1 MKQKMS
7 QRIILKLAIGLV
19 SLCSLLTL
27 AGILAKVYGGYHF
40 DILTNSG
47 GIFFIAGCSL
57 LFFHYLVGRHL
68 ESLARQIGRLDVT
81 NHGAALA
88 LSRRAAK
95 GKDELDAVVSA
106 LNTTLERAR
115 QAYKTLASNEERLLL
130 FFDSTEEAIIGVDRD
145 DTCTFANDNCLQ
157 LLGKK
162 EYEEILG
169 KKLSTL
175 FTHSDDKGS
184 WRGDSHSCI
193 HQVMEKGMAHQCDDG
208 FIVLPFGKKIF
219 ASLRAYPVFKAGE
232 VTGALVFIND
242 NSEKRQ
248 LLRERELLSQA
259 IEQVPVM
266 IVIAD
271 AEQRIQYANSGAEQL
286 TGFSRRELLHQSIF
300 LTNDGYSAVDAHLA
314 AAKDDLLQGKKWEG
328 LLETR
333 SKWGKPLKFFS
344 VISPVFDESRRLVNL
359 IAVAREVSY
368 EIAMQNEVIKNKKM
382 EAVSRLSAS
391 FAHEFGNPLF
401 GVRSVLSDFSERITY
416 SENDKYLLELAH
428 GECERMR
435 NMVREFQQLDRQHPA
450 SGDVLEIP
458 RIIGAVLL
466 ASEPLLTAHNIHTL
480 CDFSDATRD
489 IVGNTGK
496 LSVVLE
502 SIITNG
508 VESMAGGGG
517 ILRISTTLKGDCLQ
531 IQVGDSGGGIKT
543 EHQEYIFEPFFSTKA
558 AVEGKGLGLSMAYG
572 TMKGLGG
579 TITFVSEEG
588 KGSVFTIH
596 LPLKEANF
604 TLSQG
609 FGDSAAAPLSCP

>member
-1 MKQKMS
+1 MS
-7 QRIILKLAIGLV
+7 QRIILKLAISLV

-27 AGILAKVYGGYHF
+27 AGTLAQVYGGYHV
-40 DILTNSG
+40 DVLTNSA
-47 GIFFIAGCSL
+47 GIFFVAGCSL
-57 LFFHYLVGRHL
+57 LLFHYLVGRHL

-81 NHGAALA
+81 NHGSTLG
-88 LSRRAAK
+88 LSRRAAN
-95 GKDELDAVVSA
+95 GKDELDAIVFA

-115 QAYKTLASNEERLLL
+115 QAYTTLASNEERLLL

-145 DTCTFANDNCLQ
+145 DTCTFANDNCLH

-162 EYEEILG
+162 EYEEIIG
-169 KKLSTL
+169 KKLSGL

-184 WRGDSHSCI
+184 WRQNPHFCI
-193 HQVMEKGMAHQCDDG
+193 HQVMEKGMARQCDDG
-208 FIVLPFGKKIF
+208 YIVLPFGKKLF
-219 ASLRAYPVFKAGE
+219 VSLRAYPVFKAGE
-232 VTGALVFIND
+232 VNGALVFIND

-248 LLRERELLSQA
+248 LLRQRELLSQA

-300 LTNDGYSAVDAHLA
+300 LTNDGYSAVDEHLA
-314 AAKDDLLQGKKWEG
+314 AAKDNLLRGKKWEG

-344 VISPVFDESRRLVNL
+344 VISPVFDDKKRLVNL
-359 IAVAREVSY
+359 IAVAREVSC
-368 EIAMQNEVIKNKKM
+368 EIAMQNEVIKSKKM

-401 GVRSVLSDFSERITY
+401 GVRSVLSDFSERITF

-450 SGDVLEIP
+450 SADVQEIP

-466 ASEPLLTAHNIHTL
+466 ASEPMMTAHNIHTL
-480 CDFSDATRD
+480 CDFSDATRN

-508 VESMAGGGG
+508 VESMTGGGG
-517 ILRISTTLKGDCLQ
+517 ILRIATALKGDCLQ
-531 IQVGDSGGGIKT
+531 IVVGDSGVGIKA
-543 EHQEYIFEPFFSTKA
+543 EHQEYIFEPFFSTKE

-579 TITFVSEEG
+579 NITFVSEEG

-596 LPLKEANF
+596 LPLKEASF
-604 TLSQG
+604 PSPQG
-609 FGDSAAAPLSCP
+609 FADSAVSPLSCSH

>member
-1 MKQKMS
+1 M
-7 QRIILKLAIGLV
+7 AIGLV

-27 AGILAKVYGGYHF
+27 AGVLAQVYGGYQG
-40 DILTNSG
+40 DVITNCVSV
-47 GIFFIAGCSL
+47 FFVAGCSL
-57 LFFHYLVGRHL
+57 LLFHYLVGRHL
-68 ESLARQIGRLDVT
+68 ESLARQIGRLDFT
-81 NHGAALA
+81 NHASTLV
-88 LSRRAAK
+88 LNRRVGK
-95 GKDELDAVVSA
+95 GEDELDAVVFA

-115 QAYKTLASNEERLLL
+115 QAYMTLAGNEERLLL
-130 FFDSTEEAIIGVDRD
+130 FFDSTEEAIIGLDRD
-145 DTCTFANDNCLQ
+145 DTCTFVNDNCLQ
-157 LLGKK
+157 LLGIK
-162 EYEEILG
+162 EYEGIIG
-169 KKLSTL
+169 KKLAAL
-175 FTHSDDKGS
+175 FIHSDDKRSGCE
-184 WRGDSHSCI
+184 DPHYCI
-193 HQVMEKGMAHQCDDG
+193 HQAMEKGMAHQCDDG

-242 NSEKRQ
+242 NSERRQ

-271 AEQRIQYANSGAEQL
+271 AEQRIEYANSGAEQL

-300 LTNDGYSAVDAHLA
+300 LTNDGYSAVDERLV
-314 AAKDDLLQGKKWEG
+314 AAKDNLLQGKQWEG

-344 VISPVFDESRRLVNL
+344 VISPVFDDRKHLVNL
-359 IAVAREVSY
+359 IAVAREVSC
-368 EIAMQNEVIKNKKM
+368 EIAMQNEVITNKKM

-401 GVRSVLSDFSERITY
+401 GVRSVLCDFSERITF

-435 NMVREFQQLDRQHPA
+435 SMVREFQQLDRQHPA
-450 SGDVLEIP
+450 NEDVLEIP

-466 ASEPLLTAHNIHTL
+466 ASEPLLTAHKIHTF
-480 CDFSDATRD
+480 CDFSDATRN
-489 IVGNTGK
+489 IVANTSK

-502 SIITNG
+502 NIITNG

-517 ILRISTTLKGDCLQ
+517 ILRISTALAGDCLQ
-531 IQVGDSGGGIKT
+531 ILVGDSGGGIKS

-558 AVEGKGLGLSMAYG
+558 AVEGKGLGLSVAYG

-579 TITFVSEEG
+579 NITFVSEEG

-604 TLSQG
+604 TPPPD
-609 FGDSAAAPLSCP
+609 FADSVVSPLSF